1 MIGGPSIITAQ
12 IIKDKKKAG
21 ELNSPAKRPIF
32 QEDHVESWKAINM
45 GRILGINNVVF
56 LI

>member
-32 QEDHVESWKAINM
+32 QEDHVESRKAINM